1 MITVTYC
8 DVEMDINFYYEA
20 EQKQTLSDPGF
31 PETIDIEE
39 VLVNSVD
46 IISILSDE
54 QIDEIRDLL
63 KEKRLES

>member
-1 MITVTYC
+1 MVTVEYC
-8 DVEMDINFYYEA
+8 GVEVDVNFYYEA

-46 IISILSDE
+46 IIEILTDE
-54 QIDEIRDLL
+54 QIEDIKELL
-63 KEKRLES
+63 IEKRLES